1 LVRLIRF
8 HGKHTT
14 ATLRQERQVLGYVVS
29 KQTVLRALQF
39 IPTLALKAPRQRMA
53 LTTDQKAARLQWA
66 RSALAERIN
75 WSLVFFADEKI
86 WQLDGPDSR
95 PKVLYDKRDPPPK
108 LRRTWDWNNAV
119 SVWGAFSLNVVPH
132 IARVPTHL
140 NSGQYCD
147 VIRDHLLTVRS
158 SRRYT
163 LYHDRL
169 TAHHSLQTNAWM
181 SAQGLKVQ
189 LFPPKAADMNPM
201 ENVWGILTKK
211 ACTGTMTYT
220 NVESLL
226 AAIEAAWATIRANRG
241 LRQSLVNS
249 MTGRLQQVVER
260 KGHWADF

>member
-1 LVRLIRF
+1 
-8 HGKHTT
+8 
-14 ATLRQERQVLGYVVS
+14 
-29 KQTVLRALQF
+29 
-39 IPTLALKAPRQRMA
+39 
-53 LTTDQKAARLQWA
+53 
-66 RSALAERIN
+66 
-75 WSLVFFADEKI
+75 
-86 WQLDGPDSR
+86 
-95 PKVLYDKRDPPPK
+95 
-108 LRRTWDWNNAV
+108 
-119 SVWGAFSLNVVPH
+119 
-132 IARVPTHL
+132 
-140 NSGQYCD
+140 
-147 VIRDHLLTVRS
+147 
-158 SRRYT
+158 
-163 LYHDRL
+163 
-169 TAHHSLQTNAWM
+169 M